1 MDAITAHEH
10 GFTNVVASMGTAVTS
25 EQLQQLSRLVGGRDR
40 VGRVILCLDSDA
52 AGAEATVRALE
63 EALQQF
69 GTSLAGARNGGM
81 EVRVARSNGGKDPDE
96 AIRSDADGW
105 RQSLR
110 DAVPLIEHLMDS
122 YLALHDA
129 STGDGKARVVQ
140 AVAPLIFSVP
150 NDYDR
155 DRWWTTLAR
164 KVDVPAE
171 RLKSLLPRRQ
181 PTSGRGGNRSRSARG
196 NSERGL
202 SAEQAAAYM
211 DAKPWES
218 LEEHLLV
225 MLLSHDELRE
235 FGLPVAPEVFTD
247 TVNREIFTA
256 WRTSS
261 TLGALFEHLDAELA
275 ERASQL
281 AERDLPPA
289 DQVVRVD
296 EVKQCIRRLSVRY
309 HVGRIELQ
317 ERMFEEQ
324 EAGLDE
330 PAREE
335 LRKRVLEHTEAL
347 RQLHTQRA

>member
-1 MDAITAHEH
+1 
-10 GFTNVVASMGTAVTS
+10 
-25 EQLQQLSRLVGGRDR
+25 
-40 VGRVILCLDSDA
+40 
-52 AGAEATVRALE
+52 
-63 EALQQF
+63 LQQF
-69 GTSLAGARNGGM
+69 GASLAGARNGGM
-81 EVRVARSNGGKDPDE
+81 EVHVARPGGGKDPDE

-110 DAVPLIEHLMDS
+110 EAVPLIEHLMDS

-150 NDYDR
+150 SDYDR
-155 DRWWTTLAR
+155 DRWWTALAR

-181 PTSGRGGNRSRSARG
+181 PAGGRGGNRSRQPRV

-202 SAEQAAAYM
+202 SPEQAAAYM
-211 DAKPWES
+211 DAKPWEA

-235 FGLPVAPEVFTD
+235 FGLPVSPELFTD

-256 WRTSS
+256 WRTAG
-261 TLGALFEHLDAELA
+261 TLGELFEKLDSELA

-281 AERDLPPA
+281 AERELPPA
-289 DQVVRVD
+289 DQAVRVD

-309 HVGRIELQ
+309 HVGHIELQ
-317 ERMFEEQ
+317 ERLFEEQ
-324 EAGLDE
+324 EAALDE
-330 PAREE
+330 SAREV

-347 RQLHTQRA
+347 RQLHTQRV